1 LLPIKRSLTAIKVKY
16 VVNEKHQN
24 NHLDDGQWEEFEI
37 KRFALSVISGSS
49 HVVAHIMVTGDLHG
63 R

>member
-1 LLPIKRSLTAIKVKY
+1 

-24 NHLDDGQWEEFEI
+24 NHLDDGQWEEFKI
-37 KRFALSVISGSS
+37 KRFAFSVISGSS
-49 HVVAHIMVTGDLHG
+49 HVVAYIMVTGDLHG